1 MTTNR
6 SALETRRG
14 SPWRLAGWGTAIALL
29 LFPAIAMQFSDEVN
43 WGVEDF
49 AFATIMI
56 GGVGLV
62 LELTVRLA
70 SNAAYRAGVGIMLA
84 VIFVTCWVNLAVGI
98 IGNEENPQ
106 NLMFF
111 TILLVPVFGAMLVRF
126 RARGMAFVM
135 LASAAAQ
142 IVVGVIGFTMGALLP
157 VWTAVMTL
165 AWCSAAALFFKAA
178 NKSRPAN

>member
-1 MTTNR
+1 MTSNG

-62 LELTVRLA
+62 IELTVRLTSSLA
-70 SNAAYRAGVGIMLA
+70 HRAGVAIMLA

-98 IGNEENPQ
+98 IGNEDNPK

-111 TILLVPVFGAMLVRF
+111 TILLVPVFGSMLVRF
-126 RARGMAFVM
+126 RSRGMAWVM

-142 IVVGVIGFTMGALLP
+142 IAVGVIGLAMEFFVP
-157 VWTAVMTL
+157 VWTAVMTF
-165 AWCSAAALFFKAA
+165 AWLSAAMLFFKAA
-178 NKSRPAN
+178 KEADFAD